1 MAPRSHA
8 IVPRL
13 VATLTVALLL
23 ALLAGSMR
31 SRGAKPVPDRRTATV
46 GQAGAPR
53 ADTTIDRI
61 HDEVGIYE
69 EEARTERWLQSLHKE
84 SGVDLR
90 VMLLRE
96 SPEESIEAFAT
107 RKMRELAV
115 GHTVDGRGLLFVYDM
130 SRARLRVEVGAG
142 LEHIVTDAFAGYLMR
157 ENAAAFFE
165 DPSRNRE
172 IGLRTTFYM
181 VNRRIREA
189 AIGNGAD
196 QRAFALI
203 TNPARIAAGAG
214 VTAPMAVGEGQ
225 ERRRG
230 LTYPEDLVRFS
241 EQPTVADA
249 HHRHLDW
256 LQDAQFQTRVPL
268 LTPASQAF
276 FDRHPA
282 LTRAFA
288 DYLLIGRYGQQFV
301 IHERGDLAM
310 LVFTST
316 PFTSPLFFRRT
327 PKGWQM
333 DAAAEVANSV
343 EWIGYRY
350 TWTMKDSGDDF
361 SGAFADL
368 RIKTGLAIRIKG
380 GDNRPLPMYKR

>member
-1 MAPRSHA
+1 MPFSSSNHVSKLLAGLS
-8 IVPRL
+8 V
-13 VATLTVALLL
+13 VLLL

-31 SRGAKPVPDRRTATV
+31 LRRPAQRPARQATAV
-46 GQAGAPR
+46 KQAGSPR

-61 HDEVGIYE
+61 HDELGIYE
-69 EEARTERWLQSLHKE
+69 DEPRTERWLQSLYKE

-96 SPEESIEAFAT
+96 VADENIEAFAT

-115 GHTVDGRGLLFVYDM
+115 GGAVDGRGLLFVYDM
-130 SRARLRVEVGAG
+130 ARHRLRVEVGAG

-157 ENAAAFFE
+157 ENAADFFE
-165 DPSRNRE
+165 DPTRNRE

-181 VNRRIREA
+181 VNRRIREVT
-189 AIGNGAD
+189 IGNGAD
-196 QRAFALI
+196 RRAFDYI

-214 VTAPMAVGEGQ
+214 VTARMRGGNGPVG
-225 ERRRG
+225 RG
-230 LTYPEDLVRFS
+230 ITYPEDLVRFS
-241 EQPTVADA
+241 EQPTVAEA
-249 HHRHLDW
+249 YHRHLEW
-256 LQDAQFQTRVPL
+256 LHDARFQTRVPL

-276 FDRHPA
+276 FERHPA
-282 LTRAFA
+282 LNRAFA

-310 LVFTST
+310 LVYTST

-333 DAAAEVANSV
+333 DVAAEVANSI
-343 EWIGYRY
+343 EWIAYAY
-350 TWTMKDSGDDF
+350 TWTMRDSGDDF
-361 SGAFADL
+361 SRAFADL
-368 RIKTGLAIRIKG
+368 MVKKGLAVRIAG
-380 GDNRPLPMYKR
+380 GDNRRLPLYKR